1 MGRIKTTAIKRFAE
15 RLIKIYPDKFG
26 KNFEINKE
34 VLKEITDIKSKKL
47 RNIIA
52 GYITRKMREQQTYSL
67 NSK

>member
-34 VLKEITDIKSKKL
+34 VLKEI
-47 RNIIA
+47 
-52 GYITRKMREQQTYSL
+52 G
-67 NSK
+67 